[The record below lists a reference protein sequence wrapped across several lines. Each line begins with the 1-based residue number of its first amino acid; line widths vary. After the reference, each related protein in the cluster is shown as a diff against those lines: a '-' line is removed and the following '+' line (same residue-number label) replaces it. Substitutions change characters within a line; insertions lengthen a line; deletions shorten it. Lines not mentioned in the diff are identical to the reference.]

1 MYIFL
6 EPDVLLHLP
15 PAAVEFFWRRVV
27 PFFLKLEGNKQYI
40 FGPSAIAS
48 LFLVPQKKKSS
59 AIASYFFM
67 CTLDEYFATLIV

>member
-48 LFLVPQKKKSS
+48 LFLVPQKKNPQQLQV
-59 AIASYFFM
+59 IFLCVHLM
-67 CTLDEYFATLIV
+67 NILQP